1 MDTPASASAIA
12 VARPIPLPPP
22 VMIATRPFNSFTVAL
37 LLSTRREQA
46 IGSPTPDPFDYA
58 FSGVDALMKA
68 RLSDGNGAGENRA
81 PAIIQRKISKRA
93 CFPEEVR
100 RIFGN
105 IQIIAGDYHGQSGD
119 RKGGGSG

>member
-81 PAIIQRKISKRA
+81 PAIIDRKASCRERV
-93 CFPEEVR
+93 CSVRVDLGGR
-100 RIFGN
+100 RI
-105 IQIIAGDYHGQSGD
+105 I
-119 RKGGGSG
+119 KKKK